1 MLKVEA
7 NDVNINRA
15 VEILRRGFLVAFPTE
30 TVYGLG
36 ADGLNPLAVAKIF
49 EAKKRPAFNPLILHV
64 ADRNMLNLIAEV
76 NNPKVE
82 KLIEKFWPGP
92 LTLVLPKKAI
102 VPDIVTAGNSTVAVR
117 MPDHPIALKLIKAY
131 QFPLAAPSANAFSQL
146 SPTTAQHVVNQLGEN
161 VNFIL
166 DGGSCSVGVESTIL
180 KITDDEVVLLRPGGL
195 PIEEIEKVIGKVVIK
210 EIHDEL
216 PIAPGMLPFHYSPN
230 TTFKLINEIN
240 PDELDG
246 KKVGAIFLK
255 ENSTG
260 RNFEVEKILSKSGDL
275 PEAAA
280 NLFGFLHEL
289 EELDLD
295 IIIAETVEEEGLGR
309 AIMDRLRKAAKRYE

>member
-7 NDVNINRA
+7 NDVNIHRA

-49 EAKKRPAFNPLILHV
+49 EAKGRPAFNPLILHV
-64 ADRNMLNLIAEV
+64 ADMNMLNLIAEV

-92 LTLVLPKKAI
+92 LTLVLPKKPI
-102 VPDIVTAGNSTVAVR
+102 VPDIVTAGNPTVAVR
-117 MPDHPIALKLIKAY
+117 MPNHPIALQLIKAY

-146 SPTTAQHVVNQLGEN
+146 SPTAAHHVENQLGDK

-166 DGGSCSVGVESTIL
+166 DGGNCDVGVESTIL

-195 PIEEIEKVIGKVVIK
+195 AVEEIEKEIGKVEIK
-210 EIHDEL
+210 EIHDSL

-230 TTFKLINEIN
+230 TTFKLLNEIS
-240 PDELDG
+240 DTDLEG

-255 ENSTG
+255 ENNTG
-260 RNFEVEKILSKSGDL
+260 KTFEVEKVLSERGNL
-275 PEAAA
+275 AEAAA
-280 NLFGFLHEL
+280 NLFGYLHEMEEL
-289 EELDLD
+289 ELDL
-295 IIIAETVEEEGLGR
+295 IVAESVEEEGLGR
-309 AIMDRLRKAAKRYE
+309 AIMDRLKKAAKKYE